1 MRMGNGSGFEEC
13 NHEAL
18 EEHEGVRVGI
28 RRFCWWLGVG
38 CVDFFLG
45 LTEGMKRSVL

>member
-18 EEHEGVRVGI
+18 EEHEA
-28 RRFCWWLGVG
+28 RRGSG
-38 CVDFFLG
+38 G
-45 LTEGMKRSVL
+45 YP